1 MHITPRV
8 SHPLSGN
15 LSVSVFFFP
24 LPLKRNLLLEP
35 SKKKKI
41 NGHRFPLHSEG
52 RESKSRGKGDKTTGK
67 QGKQLGYSVRA
78 VMSIQT
84 WWFIRRG
91 FGLCVYEDYIFKKY
105 TSRDWWL
112 LDHFMRNC
120 LCAIKTFSGKLAN
133 NYIFPNVLINQLY
146 QLIMIKTDKQKKI
159 WQKSL
164 FFYMWREQKD
174 KQ

>member
-1 MHITPRV
+1 MCKQKATYYANDSFKLERVSNISPSATFTPRLNRETLLSGNIMTPGYTQVRVVDLQLWHHMHITPRV

-41 NGHRFPLHSEG
+41 NGHRFSLHSEG

-84 WWFIRRG
+84 WWFIRRD

-105 TSRDWWL
+105 TSRD
-112 LDHFMRNC
+112 
-120 LCAIKTFSGKLAN
+120 
-133 NYIFPNVLINQLY
+133 
-146 QLIMIKTDKQKKI
+146 
-159 WQKSL
+159 
-164 FFYMWREQKD
+164 
-174 KQ
+174 